1 MVARLK
7 FSGLNDEYRYT
18 FKAFGATTYGA
29 DLLTR
34 IKINGIYSETIN
46 LKGNKTSYLTIEDRQ
61 PSSGIIYVDIVNA
74 TEGANTSYPILAFM
88 MLEEYNQMT
97 LLKIRMFSF
106 AKRPSRKRLTVL

>member
-1 MVARLK
+1 MYKYVWRGPGFGANNSENMVARLK

-61 PSSGIIYVDIVNA
+61 PSSG
-74 TEGANTSYPILAFM
+74 F
-88 MLEEYNQMT
+88 
-97 LLKIRMFSF
+97 
-106 AKRPSRKRLTVL
+106 